1 MDILNHEFL
10 LFLQCAAKNNL
21 RYLLIGGYAVNY
33 YGYNRHTADMDV
45 WLAPDNRNR
54 DAFINTLLCMQ
65 YSENEVAL
73 LKKEDFTTPFVG
85 TIGSGDAM
93 LDVLT
98 FVHRSVSFEEAE
110 RTKNVFEVQ
119 PGVFMNI
126 VPYDILK
133 EMKLRSHREKDMFDI
148 ARLEEIR
155 NKKDGE
161 TKDQE

>member
-10 LFLQCAAKNNL
+10 LFLQCAARNNL

-65 YSENEVAL
+65 YSENEVAP
-73 LKKEDFTTPFVG
+73 LKKEDFTAPFVG

-110 RTKNVFEVQ
+110 RTKNIFEVQ
-119 PGVFMNI
+119 PGVVMNI
-126 VPYDILK
+126 VPYHILK

-161 TKDQE
+161 TENQE